1 MQTEGH
7 GRGDFQHYHSL
18 KSNNTISKD
27 QIEKRVFYQVCG
39 KSMIEQVMSQVEELN
54 VNKTITI
61 IGEHAVDVKNVLD
74 DCTEFVLQS
83 EQLGT
88 GHAVL
93 QTEELLGNLT
103 GTTLIL
109 NGDTP
114 LLTAESLVDLL
125 KYHQKS
131 QATVTILTA
140 WIDDPTGYGRII
152 CDRDQ
157 NVKKIVEQKDA
168 SPQEAEV
175 KEINT
180 GVYCF
185 DNRQLFNALHQINN
199 HNQQNEYYLTDA
211 IEILQKAGQKI
222 SAFQIKDFQ
231 EALGVNDRIALAR
244 VTKIMQKR
252 INSKLMSEG
261 VTLIDPSTTYIDS
274 DVEIGSD
281 TVVEPGVVL
290 KGKTSIGCNCFIGA
304 NSIVENSQVE
314 DNVKIKCS
322 YLEKA
327 HMKSNSDIGPNSH
340 LRPQAEISKNVHIGN
355 FVEIK
360 KAEIGE
366 NTKVGHLTYVGD
378 ATLGKNINVG
388 CGTVFVNYDG
398 MNKHQSVVG
407 DYSFIGSGSNI
418 IAPVKIEDH
427 AYVAAGST
435 ITGDVKS
442 HDMAIARGRQV
453 NKSGY
458 YDHYPVARVKND
470 R

>member
-1 MQTEGH
+1 MV
-7 GRGDFQHYHSL
+7 L
-18 KSNNTISKD
+18 KNNFAVILAAGKGTRMKSK
-27 QIEKRVFYQVCG
+27 QSKVLHQLCG
-39 KSMIEQVMSQVEELN
+39 KSMIEHVMSQVEKLN
-54 VNKTITI
+54 VSKTITV
-61 IGEHAVDVKNVLD
+61 IGAHATDVKSVLGEQ
-74 DCTEFVLQS
+74 TEFVLQP

-93 QTEELLGNLT
+93 QTENLLGKLD
-103 GTTLIL
+103 GTTLVL

-114 LLTAESLVDLL
+114 LLTAEALADLL
-125 KYHQKS
+125 RYHQKS
-131 QATVTILTA
+131 QAAVTILTA

-152 CDRDQ
+152 CDRNQ

-185 DNRQLFNALHQINN
+185 DNQQLFKALHQINN

-231 EALGVNDRIALAR
+231 ETLGVNDRVALSRATQVMR
-244 VTKIMQKR
+244 KR
-252 INSKLMSEG
+252 INQKLMSAG
-261 VTLIDPSTTYIDS
+261 VTLIDPMTTYVDIG
-274 DVEIGSD
+274 VKVGSD
-281 TVVEPGVVL
+281 STIEPGVML
-290 KGKTSIGCNCFIGA
+290 KGQTIIGQNCVIGA
-304 NSIVENSQVE
+304 NSIIEDSQIE

-327 HMKSNSDIGPNSH
+327 HMESNSDIGPNSH
-340 LRPQAEISKNVHIGN
+340 LRPQAEIGKSVHIGN
-355 FVEIK
+355 FVEVK
-360 KAEIGE
+360 KAKIGE

-388 CGTVFVNYDG
+388 CGTVLVNYDG
-398 MNKHQSVVG
+398 MNKHQSEVG
-407 DYSFIGSGSNI
+407 NYSFIGSGSNI

-435 ITGDVKS
+435 ITSDVKS

-453 NKSGY
+453 NKAGY
-458 YDHYPVARVKND
+458 YDHYPVAHKSKTK
-470 R
+470 